1 MENIAEIYVA
11 ISYTGM
17 SICFLV
23 VLYYKRKN
31 K

>member
-11 ISYTGM
+11 ISFTSM
-17 SICFLV
+17 SICVLII
-23 VLYYKRKN
+23 LYYKRKN